1 MNDLKKYLPSKNFI
15 SGLLFIVVLIVLFF
29 TVKGVISLFKNKN
42 GGSILEPTTMTV
54 GSIIQ
59 KDTNKNGI
67 ADWEEG
73 LWGLDPTK
81 NGPENK
87 EFILAKKGSLEKNG
101 LISTGDDSKLITQN
115 ELLSRQFFATIMS
128 LQQTGNLDSSAVE
141 AISTSIGEEIKP
153 TQIADIY
160 NTDMALINNT
170 TDQSKEAYFKAFGDL
185 VDKYADRDI
194 GSEMTIFAQGIA
206 NNDPQALYASST
218 VAQAY
223 REFGADLMRL
233 QVPNSAVATHT
244 SLANNYE
251 KVAQSIEGLTQ
262 VLNDPI
268 IGMRSLLNYKKYT
281 DALVLDFEKLGNIL
295 Q

>member
-1 MNDLKKYLPSKNFI
+1 MNDFKKYLPSKNFI
-15 SGLLFIVVLIVLFF
+15 SIFLFIVVLIVLFF
-29 TVKGVISLFKNKN
+29 TIKGVVSLFKNKE

-54 GSIIQ
+54 GDIVQ

-87 EFILAKKGSLEKNG
+87 DFILAKKGSLEKNG
-101 LISTGDDSKLITQN
+101 LIYTGDDSKMITQN
-115 ELLSRQFFATIMS
+115 ELLSRQFFATILS
-128 LQQTGNLDSSAVE
+128 LQQTGNLDSDAVD
-141 AISTSIGEEIKP
+141 AISSSIGEEIKSTLIP
-153 TQIADIY
+153 DIY
-160 NTDMALINNT
+160 NTEMAIIRNT
-170 TDQSKEAYFKAFGDL
+170 TDESKEAYLIAFSNL
-185 VDKYADRDI
+185 VDKYEGRDI

-206 NNDPQALYASST
+206 NNDPQALYAAKT
-218 VAQAY
+218 VADAY
-223 REFGADLMRL
+223 REFGADLML
-233 QVPNSAVATHT
+233 LPVPNSAIYTHT

-262 VLNDPI
+262 VLDDPI

-281 DALVLDFEKLGNIL
+281 DALVSDFEKLSDIL